1 MAVTA
6 PLLRAA
12 RRRRS
17 ARVTSAVY
25 TGEVHHARFAPVPH
39 AFTYRL
45 AMTFLRLDEAD
56 EVLARH
62 PLWGRRRGTPV
73 RYRREDFLG
82 DPDRDLAEAAKDVV
96 EADLGFR
103 PEGPVALLAH
113 LRTFGW
119 CFNPLA
125 AFYCYDATGTQVQA
139 QVLSVTNTPW
149 GERAEYVI
157 DTRPTPS
164 AWTARFAKA
173 LHVSPFMGMDQAYR
187 LEATAPGEDLRLTLR
202 SEEGGAVVFAA
213 DLDLS
218 RRPADRAGLGHVL
231 WRYPLMTLRVS
242 LAIHLQALRLWRKGV
257 PFQRHPARRRGDR
270 DHAVPVPRHPS
281 GG

>member
-6 PLLRAA
+6 PLLRRAA
-12 RRRRS
+12 DGRTGTVR
-17 ARVTSAVY
+17 SAVY
-25 TGEVHHARFAPVPH
+25 TGEVHHARFAPVAH

-45 AMTFLRLDEAD
+45 AMTFLRLDEVDA
-56 EVLARH
+56 VLGRH
-62 PLWGRRRGTPV
+62 PLWSRRRGRPV
-73 RYRREDFLG
+73 RFGREDYLG
-82 DPDRDLAEAAKDVV
+82 APDRDLAEAAKDVV

-125 AFYCYDATGTQVQA
+125 AYYCYDVTGTQVVA

-149 GERAEYVI
+149 GERTEYVI
-157 DTRPTPS
+157 DTRSSPA
-164 AWTARFAKA
+164 AWSDRFAKA
-173 LHVSPFMGMDQAYR
+173 MHVSPFMGMDQTYR
-187 LEATAPGEDLRLTLR
+187 LEATAPEEGLRLTLH
-202 SEEGGAVVFAA
+202 SEEDGEVVFAA
-213 DLDLS
+213 DLDLT

-231 WRYPLMTLRVS
+231 WRYPLMTVRVS
-242 LAIHLQALRLWRKGV
+242 LAIHVQALRLWRKGI
-257 PFQRHPARRRGDR
+257 PFQRHPRR
-270 DHAVPVPRHPS
+270 AS

>member
-1 MAVTA
+1 MGVSA
-6 PLLRAA
+6 PLLARARLG
-12 RRRRS
+12 RRGP
-17 ARVTSAVY
+17 VTSAVY
-25 TGEVHHARFAPVPH
+25 MGTVHHARVTPVAH
-39 AFTYRL
+39 RFTYRL
-45 AMTFLRLDEAD
+45 AMTLLRLDEVD
-56 EVLARH
+56 DVLGRH
-62 PLWGRRRGTPV
+62 PLWGRRRGTAV

-82 DPDRDLAEAAKDVV
+82 APDRDLTEAAKDVV

-125 AFYCYDATGTQVQA
+125 AYYCYDATGTRVVA

-149 GERAEYVI
+149 GERTEYVV
-157 DTRPTPS
+157 DTRSSPA

-173 LHVSPFMGMDQAYR
+173 MHVSPFMGMDQTYR
-187 LEATAPGEDLRLTLR
+187 LAAAAPGEDLRLTLR
-202 SEEGGAVVFAA
+202 SEEDGEVVFAA
-213 DLDLS
+213 DLDLA

-257 PFQRHPARRRGDR
+257 PFHRHPR
-270 DHAVPVPRHPS
+270 PTS

>member
-6 PLLRAA
+6 PFLRRAA
-12 RRRRS
+12 DRTGTVR
-17 ARVTSAVY
+17 SAVY
-25 TGEVHHARFAPVPH
+25 TGEVRHARFAPAAH

-45 AMTFLRLDEAD
+45 AMTFLRLDEVD

-82 DPDRDLAEAAKDVV
+82 DPDRELPEAVKDVV
-96 EADLGFR
+96 EGDLGFR

-125 AFYCYDATGTQVQA
+125 AYYCYDATGTQVVA

-149 GERAEYVI
+149 GERTEYVI
-157 DTRPTPS
+157 DTRRSPA
-164 AWTARFAKA
+164 AWRARFAKA
-173 LHVSPFMGMDQAYR
+173 MHVSPFMGMDQTY
-187 LEATAPGEDLRLTLR
+187 LLDATAPGEDLRLTLR
-202 SEEGGAVVFAA
+202 SEEDGRVVFAA
-213 DLDLS
+213 DLDLA
-218 RRPADRAGLGHVL
+218 RRPADRAGLGRVL

-242 LAIHLQALRLWRKGV
+242 LAIHVQALRLWRKGV
-257 PFQRHPARRRGDR
+257 PFHRHPR
-270 DHAVPVPRHPS
+270 PTS